1 MTRRVIRRSAAKQDV
16 VELGVYLARDSL
28 AVARRFRDSVK
39 ETLQFLLAVPEMGS
53 PWEKTAPK
61 YPGLRWWPV
70 KGFPNHLIFY
80 RPISQGIEV
89 LRVLHASRDLEQL
102 FSEP

>member
-16 VELGVYLARDSL
+16 VDLGAYLARDSW
-28 AVARRFRDSVK
+28 AVARRFRDSIK

-70 KGFPNHLIFY
+70 KGFPNHVIFY

-89 LRVLHASRDLEQL
+89 LRVLHASRNLES
-102 FSEP
+102 FFAEP